1 VAVGIGVLLGARVGV
16 GGSGEGVAG
25 GADVGSTTSC
35 TMGVGTGVGE
45 ALKRAHPTNKKRANA
60 RVGKVF
66 ILFLRTGSS
75 GTIIIQIMSL
85 SLPLKILLV
94 AATAALISVWLVKT
108 PPGLLGKIDAIGY
121 AVCHQAP
128 ARSFLIGD
136 RPTPLCARCSGMY
149 LGALAGIIYLMRLG
163 RRGEIPPLKIGLVLI
178 FFVAAFGLDGLNSF
192 SRLIPGFPFLYQSQ
206 NWLRLATGTGMGLG
220 IAAVLV
226 PVFNQ
231 AVWIDYNELPAL
243 GEWRHL
249 GILFILGILLDL
261 GVYSQNPLLIYP
273 LAVLSGLGVL
283 VILSMVYTII
293 WVLFSKTENRYY
305 HIQELWVPLL
315 AGFLT
320 AMLQISLIDTGRF
333 LLTGTWAGIPL
344 PN

>member
-1 VAVGIGVLLGARVGV
+1 
-16 GGSGEGVAG
+16 
-25 GADVGSTTSC
+25 
-35 TMGVGTGVGE
+35 
-45 ALKRAHPTNKKRANA
+45 
-60 RVGKVF
+60 
-66 ILFLRTGSS
+66 
-75 GTIIIQIMSL
+75 MSL
-85 SLPLKILLV
+85 SLPFKILLV
-94 AATAALISVWLVKT
+94 VATAALLTVWLVKT

-136 RPTPLCARCSGMY
+136 RPTPLCARCTGTF
-149 LGALAGIIYLMRLG
+149 LGALVGIFYLIRRG
-163 RRGEIPPLKIGLVLI
+163 RQGEIPPLKIGLVLI
-178 FFVAAFGLDGLNSF
+178 LCVVAFGLDGVNSF

-206 NWLRLATGTGMGLG
+206 NWLRLATGIGVGLG

-226 PVFNQ
+226 PAFNQ
-231 AVWIDYNELPAL
+231 AVWVNFTGQPAL

-249 GILFILGILLDL
+249 GALFGLGTVFGLGI
-261 GVYSQNPLLIYP
+261 YSQNPLLIYP

-283 VILSMVYTII
+283 FILTLVYTII

-305 HIQELWVPLL
+305 HMRDLWVPLL

-320 AMLQISLIDTGRF
+320 ALVQISLIDAGRF
-333 LLTGTWAGIPL
+333 YLTGTWAGIPL

>member
-1 VAVGIGVLLGARVGV
+1 
-16 GGSGEGVAG
+16 
-25 GADVGSTTSC
+25 
-35 TMGVGTGVGE
+35 
-45 ALKRAHPTNKKRANA
+45 
-60 RVGKVF
+60 
-66 ILFLRTGSS
+66 
-75 GTIIIQIMSL
+75 MSL
-85 SLPLKILLV
+85 SRTFKILLV
-94 AATAALISVWLVKT
+94 AATAALLTVWLVKT

-149 LGALAGIIYLMRLG
+149 LGALAGIFYLMRLG

-178 FFVAAFGLDGLNSF
+178 LCVAAFGMDGLNSF
-192 SRLIPGFPFLYQSQ
+192 TRLIPGFPFLYQSQ

-231 AVWIDYNELPAL
+231 AVWIDYSELSAL

-249 GILFILGILLDL
+249 GILFGIGIFLDL

-283 VILSMVYTII
+283 LILSMVYTII

-320 AMLQISLIDTGRF
+320 ALLQISMIDAGRF